1 MDVNGVSAIVNGG
14 AGGLGEATVRRLA
27 DAGAAV
33 VIADVSDERGK
44 ALAAELGDRV
54 QYVNTDVLD
63 DDSVRSS
70 IVAAQELAPLGIVVN
85 AHGGTPGPPSRLV
98 DRNGDPAPLD
108 QFTWYLNLY
117 LTGTYNTMRL
127 GAAAMARNEP
137 DADGARGVIVN
148 TASIAAFEG
157 QTGQT
162 AYSAAKGGV
171 VGLTLPAARDL
182 SPLGIRV
189 VAIAPGTFFT
199 PAFRMEREEAEK
211 HWGTGVPFPRR
222 MGSPSEYAELVHSI
236 AINSYL
242 NGEVIR
248 LDGALRFQP
257 K

>member
-1 MDVNGVSAIVNGG
+1 MDVSGVSAIVTGG

-27 DAGAAV
+27 AAGAAV
-33 VIADVSDERGK
+33 VVADLNDERGK
-44 ALAAELGDRV
+44 ALAADVGDRV
-54 QYVNTDVLD
+54 QYVATDVLD
-63 DDSVRSS
+63 EGSVQGA
-70 IVAAQELAPLGIVVN
+70 VAAAGEMAPLGIVVN
-85 AHGGTPGPPSRLV
+85 AHGGSPGPPSRLV
-98 DRNGDPAPLD
+98 DRAGAPAPLD
-108 QFTWYLNLY
+108 GFTWYLNLY
-117 LTGTYNTMRL
+117 LTGTYNVMRL
-127 GAAAMARNEP
+127 GAAAMAGNEP
-137 DADGARGVIVN
+137 DGNGGRGVIVN

-211 HWGTGVPFPRR
+211 QWGSGVPFPKR

-236 AINSYL
+236 CINDYL

>member
-1 MDVNGVSAIVNGG
+1 MDVSAISAIVAGG
-14 AGGLGEATVRRLA
+14 AGGLGEATVRRLVA
-27 DAGAAV
+27 AGAAV

-44 ALAAELGDRV
+44 ELAAELGDRV
-54 QYVNTDVLD
+54 QYVSTDVMD
-63 DDSVRSS
+63 DAS
-70 IVAAQELAPLGIVVN
+70 IQGAIAVAAEMAPLGLVVN

-98 DRNGDPAPLD
+98 DRNGAPAPLD
-108 QFTWYLNLY
+108 GFTWYLNLY
-117 LTGTYNTMRL
+117 LTGTYNMMRL
-127 GAAAMARNEP
+127 GAAAMAGNEP
-137 DADGARGVIVN
+137 DANGGRGLIVN

-199 PAFRMEREEAEK
+199 PAFRMEREDAEK
-211 HWGTGVPFPRR
+211 QWGTGVPFPRR

-236 AINSYL
+236 CINDYL